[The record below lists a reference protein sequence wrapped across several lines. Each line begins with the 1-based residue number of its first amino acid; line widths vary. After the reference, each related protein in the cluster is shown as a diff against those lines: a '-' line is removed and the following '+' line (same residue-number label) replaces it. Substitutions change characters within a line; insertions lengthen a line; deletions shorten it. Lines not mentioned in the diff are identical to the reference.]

1 MRTKEHANK
10 ADEHDAEPNDGDD
23 EPHCPSQGSATSN
36 RRAVHTGVQRFRR
49 RINVPFEFALAV
61 RTSEFTGGI
70 VIEFNLL
77 LAMGAKNLNHIA
89 TKSSQGI
96 FFFPTPS
103 KRIRIFMNGMPVD
116 LATGETMIQTIG
128 VIGAGQMGN
137 GIAQVAACAGY
148 DVVMIDIKDEYVDK
162 GLGTIQFSLGKLVS
176 KERMTQEDADAAL
189 ARITTGTERSMCA
202 DCDLV
207 VEAVPEILSLK
218 QEIFTE
224 LDNLCKPETIL
235 ASNTSSISITTI
247 AASTQRPEKVIG
259 MHFMNPVP
267 IMKLVEIINGA
278 DTSDATNSAV
288 VEAAEKMGKTALSCN
303 DAPGFVSNRILC
315 PMINEAI
322 LTLQEGVAE
331 PEAIDGI
338 MKLGMNH
345 PIGPLA
351 LSDLI
356 GNDTVLH
363 IMNVLYEG
371 FGTEKYAPAPLLVQM
386 VEEGKLGRKSGQGFY
401 TY

>member
-1 MRTKEHANK
+1 
-10 ADEHDAEPNDGDD
+10 
-23 EPHCPSQGSATSN
+23 
-36 RRAVHTGVQRFRR
+36 
-49 RINVPFEFALAV
+49 
-61 RTSEFTGGI
+61 
-70 VIEFNLL
+70 
-77 LAMGAKNLNHIA
+77 
-89 TKSSQGI
+89 
-96 FFFPTPS
+96 
-103 KRIRIFMNGMPVD
+103 
-116 LATGETMIQTIG
+116 MIQKIG

-137 GIAQVAACAGY
+137 GIAQVAAVAGY
-148 DVVMIDIKDEYVDK
+148 EVVMIDIKEDYIQK
-162 GLGTIQFSLGKLVS
+162 GMETINFSLGKLVM
-176 KERMTQEDADAAL
+176 KERMTVADADSAIG
-189 ARITTGTERSMCA
+189 RITTGTDRNLCA

-207 VEAVPEILSLK
+207 VEAVPEILTLK
-218 QEIFTE
+218 AEIFSE
-224 LDNLCKPETIL
+224 LDGICKPETIL
-235 ASNTSSISITTI
+235 ASNTSSISISTI
-247 AASTQRPEKVIG
+247 AGSTNRPDKVIG

-267 IMKLVEIINGA
+267 IMKLVEIING
-278 DTSDATNSAV
+278 DGTSDGTNQAV

-363 IMNVLYEG
+363 IMNVLHEG
-371 FGTEKYAPAPLLVQM
+371 FGTEKYAPAPLLIQM
-386 VEEGKLGRKSGQGFY
+386 VDEGKLGRKSGQGFY